1 MVAEA
6 SLTTLSV
13 SRNYQKYL
21 SFNLMNTPQNF
32 MAGKTEQ
39 YITQWSKITS
49 DRWILRTIRGY
60 QVELAD
66 KPVQTFVPS
75 PIKFSDVEDNA
86 INDEIIDFTRKGI
99 IEPVVDTDPDEF
111 ISNIFVRP
119 KSDGGIRVILNLKPF
134 NLRYVDKIHFK
145 MESLKSAVN
154 AMTVNCYFASVDLK
168 EAFFSVKVRKID
180 RKFFR
185 FYWRGQKYQFTA
197 LVMGLSSSPR
207 CFTKILKPV
216 YATLR
221 RKGHISTAYID
232 DSCLQGRT
240 KQQCAQNVSD
250 TVHLLDS
257 LGFTVHDKK
266 SVLIPTKE
274 IVFVGFVLNSEEMT
288 IRLPDEKKAKIIKL
302 CCDIIRQP
310 QVTIRKFSRLIGK
323 LVATEPGVE
332 YAQLRYKPME
342 RIKEKQLKLNNGNFD
357 AFMRISSSCQ
367 HHIQWW
373 IDNLEA
379 SFKLIAHGKPNKE
392 LFTDSSK
399 TGWGAYD
406 KTLDVHTGGHWSAE
420 EHEDHINV
428 LELRAVFLGLKA
440 LCSAESNI
448 HIKLYCDNTTSCAY
462 LQNFGGKKR
471 ELNDLAMDIWNWCI
485 VRSIHLSVSF
495 VAGISNSEADR
506 LSRKINDDLEWA
518 LDDNIFKE
526 IVKKYGKP
534 DIDLFASRLN
544 HKLDKYVSYRPDP
557 SACAVDAFSIPWN
570 NYYVYIFAPFST
582 LNMVFRKIAED
593 ETEALVI
600 APLWN
605 TQSWWPQLAH
615 LLVDFPVTLP
625 PAQKILYL
633 PNKPDRIHPLQKLRL
648 GAFRLSGKFYKAE
661 EFRANLPNSSYKHGD
676 NQLKNSMSATSI
688 SGSSFQILGKL
699 IHFNLL

>member
-1 MVAEA
+1 M
-6 SLTTLSV
+6 
-13 SRNYQKYL
+13 
-21 SFNLMNTPQNF
+21 
-32 MAGKTEQ
+32 
-39 YITQWSKITS
+39 
-49 DRWILRTIRGY
+49 
-60 QVELAD
+60 ELVD
-66 KPVQTFVPS
+66 KPDQTFIPS
-75 PIKFSDVEDNA
+75 PIKFSKSEEEA
-86 INDEIIDFTRKGI
+86 INQEIMDFAQKGI
-99 IEPVVDTDPDEF
+99 IEPVVDSDPDEF

-134 NLRYVDKIHFK
+134 NLKYVDKIHFK

-154 AMTVNCYFASVDLK
+154 AMTINCYFASVDLK
-168 EAFFSVKVRKID
+168 WAYYHIRIRNIERKY
-180 RKFFR
+180 FR

-197 LVMGLSSSPR
+197 LIMGLRSSPR

-221 RKGHISTAYID
+221 RKGHVSTAYID

-240 KQQCAQNVSD
+240 KQQCAKNVSD

-266 SVLIPTKE
+266 SILIPTQE
-274 IVFVGFVLNSEEMT
+274 IVFVGFVLNSKEMT
-288 IRLPDEKKAKIIKL
+288 IRLPDEKNGKIIQL
-302 CCDIIRQP
+302 CHDIIGRP
-310 QVTIRKFSRLIGK
+310 QVTIREFSKLIGK

-357 AFMRISSSCQ
+357 AWMKISSSCRR
-367 HHIQWW
+367 HIQWW

-379 SFKLIAHGKPNKE
+379 SFKLISHGKPNKE
-392 LFTDSSK
+392 IYSDSSK
-399 TGWGAYD
+399 IGWGTYD
-406 KTLDVHTGGHWSAE
+406 KTLDIRTGGHWSAE
-420 EHEDHINV
+420 EHEDHINI

-440 LCSAESNI
+440 LCSTESNI
-448 HIKLYCDNTTSCAY
+448 HIQLYCDNTTSCAY
-462 LQNFGGKKR
+462 LRNFGGKKR

-495 VAGISNSEADR
+495 VAGASNIEADR
-506 LSRKINDDLEWA
+506 LSRKLNDDLEWA
-518 LDDNIFKE
+518 LDDDIFTD
-526 IVKKYGKP
+526 IVKKFGKP

-557 SACAVDAFSIPWN
+557 SAFAVDAFSISWN
-570 NYYVYIFAPFST
+570 NCYVYIFAPFST
-582 LNMVFRKIAED
+582 LNVVFRKIVED

-605 TQSWWPQLAH
+605 TQSWWPQLAQ
-615 LLVDFPVTLP
+615 LLVDFPIKLP
-625 PAQKILYL
+625 PAQKILYQ
-633 PNKPDRIHPLQKLRL
+633 PNNPDRVHPLQKLRL
-648 GAFRLSGKFYKAE
+648 GVFRLSGKFYKTE

-676 NQLKNSMSATSI
+676 NLLKNSMSATSI
-688 SGSSFQILGKL
+688 NGSSFQILGKV